1 MGSIAVAAY
10 IAYWAFWVLLV
21 YGLAVGELTV
31 KRVALFLMLW
41 IVGRFAL
48 AYIPWEPAHALFSS
62 YVATLDIALVF
73 VIFKGDVR
81 LT

>member
-1 MGSIAVAAY
+1 MGSVAVGAY

-21 YGLAVGELTV
+21 YGFAVGELSV

-41 IVGRFAL
+41 VVGRIAL

-62 YVATLDIALVF
+62 YVAILDIALVF

>member
-10 IAYWAFWVLLV
+10 IAHWAFWVLLV
-21 YGLAVGELTV
+21 YGFAVGELSV

>member
-10 IAYWAFWVLLV
+10 IAHWAFWVLLV
-21 YGLAVGELTV
+21 YGFAVGELTV

-41 IVGRFAL
+41 VVGRIAL

-62 YVATLDIALVF
+62 YVAILDIALVF